1 MKRRGFLKGSI
12 GTLAAG
18 ATSSAALGDIIA
30 PNWANISPPEM
41 DHFLTELDSAMDRI
55 ENEPNGGRYITK
67 LLNHI
72 PSENEALIFRKSMRS
87 LLLVG
92 NFGDLSVD
100 GQVHPGVQRRLNYSA
115 PEIDSVMQDIVNE
128 LKSLSPEDL
137 ADIKLALSRDRNLG
151 ERVLEAIHLETK
163 TIGVPAR
170 RRHQLRVMGKRI
182 LRRLKHSPGLLIDE
196 YVSKYE
202 KLADLS
208 ESESGQDMR
217 PSDRIK
223 ETRILQAKEAALRWE
238 KMHPKETP
246 IGYNRLQEDTD
257 DTDEKYRKRWRTLGI
272 GAIITATGWLLIAIT
287 GGIDDD
293 YEGLGGVGVVL
304 GVTVGPILML
314 IGLIIGI
321 VRSGEKYRSK

>member
-18 ATSSAALGDIIA
+18 ATSSVALGDIIA
-30 PNWANISPPEM
+30 PNWANITPPEM
-41 DHFLTELDSAMDRI
+41 DHFLIELDGAMDRI
-55 ENEPNGGRYITK
+55 ENEPNGGRFVTE
-67 LLNHI
+67 LLNHA
-72 PSENEALIFRKSMRS
+72 PNENEALLFRKSMRS

-92 NFGDLSVD
+92 NFRDLSID

-128 LKSLSPEDL
+128 MKSLSPADI

-196 YVSKYE
+196 YVTKYE
-202 KLADLS
+202 KLAALT
-208 ESESGQDMR
+208 ESGQEMR
-217 PSDRIK
+217 RSDRIK
-223 ETRILQAKEAALRWE
+223 ETRILEAEEAALRWK
-238 KMHPKETP
+238 KMHLKETP

-257 DTDEKYRKRWRTLGI
+257 DTEEKYRKRWRTLGI
-272 GAIITATGWLLIAIT
+272 GAIITATGWLLIAVT
-287 GGIDDD
+287 GGTDQDF
-293 YEGLGGVGVVL
+293 EGVGAIGVVL
-304 GVTVGPILML
+304 GVTVGPTLML